1 MIFQLTSLDP
11 NLGNALSSIDST
23 QAISLA
29 QSIFAVVGLPL
40 IFFLGIIA
48 LLFLIRA
55 LMHNR
60 HEQLASFKQV
70 ILLVT
75 VPKERKEDTK
85 NGGAPEQ
92 QSIQKIREDIAVM
105 ETLFAN
111 VGGLKAQHGLKAWL
125 VGRDD
130 QFSFEIVARGGLI
143 YFYVIVPRS
152 MQNFFEEQV
161 HAQFPAA
168 VFEEVDDYNIFTPTG
183 NILAGYFA
191 FKRKN
196 AFPIKTYKKLDSDPL
211 SSITNSI
218 SKIQMPDGA
227 AIQITMRPAGSSW
240 RREGIRLAREIQQGV
255 RFEKLAERGALK
267 NFIYTYIYKPK
278 NHTGDKNNPQQA
290 QYRLSPMEEEVVKGL
305 EEKASKAG
313 LEVNI
318 RIIISSEDKIKARQ
332 TLDQIGGAFA
342 QFNSY
347 HYGNSFQVAVPSGQN
362 RIIKD
367 FIYRIVRD
375 NRAMLLNTEELS
387 SLYHFPMPST
397 DTPNIKWLTARK
409 APPPNNLP
417 KEGISLGYSEYR
429 GVKHQ
434 VRMGR
439 EDRARHMYIIG
450 KSGRGKSVLQE
461 ILAAQDI
468 ANGDGVCVIDP
479 HGDLVDDVLSH
490 VPASRADDVIIFDP
504 TDIERPQGLNLLEYD
519 PRYPEQKTFVINE
532 MMKIMDKLYDL
543 KSTGGPMFEQYM
555 KNSMSLVMDDPESG
569 STLMEIPKVLA
580 DEDYRR
586 YKLSKCR
593 NPVVYDFWT
602 KEAQKAGGEA
612 SLANM
617 VPYITSKL
625 NQFVANDIMRPII
638 GQQESAFNFREVMDQ
653 KKILLVPLRK
663 GKLGDINAYLIGMVI
678 VGKILMAALSRTDAP
693 KDKRPDFYLYIDE
706 FQNFITDSIATI
718 LSEARKYRLDLIIA
732 HQYITQLVSNN
743 DTKIRDAIFGNVGT
757 MISFTVGAEDAEFLQ
772 KEFAPTFTSYDL
784 VNIEARTAYVK
795 MLIDGTASKP
805 FNMTVDMYPPRN
817 NELAEAI
824 RQLSRLKNGKN
835 REMVEEEIR
844 ARTMG
849 LH

>member
-1 MIFQLTSLDP
+1 MIFQFTALDP
-11 NLGNALSSIDST
+11 NVSS
-23 QAISLA
+23 QISFDPGQISGL
-29 QSIFAVVGLPL
+29 QSVLYAVLVP
-40 IFFLGIIA
+40 LGIFLA
-48 LLFLIRA
+48 LLAILHLIRA
-55 LMHNR
+55 MLQHR
-60 HEQLASFKQV
+60 AEHLASFNQR
-70 ILLVT
+70 IMLVT
-75 VPKERKEDTK
+75 VPHERKEDAK
-85 NGGAPEQ
+85 SGGAAEAVN
-92 QSIQKIREDIAVM
+92 IQKVREEIAVM

-111 VGGLKAQHGLKAWL
+111 VGGLLAQRGLKAWL
-125 VGRDD
+125 MGRDD
-130 QFSFEIVARGGLI
+130 QFSFEIVAKGGFI
-143 YFYVIVPRS
+143 YFYVAAPKNLSTFV
-152 MQNFFEEQV
+152 EEQI

-168 VFEEVDDYNIFTPTG
+168 VIEDVPDYNIFTPTG
-183 NILAGYFA
+183 AILGSYLFY
-191 FKRKN
+191 KRKN

-211 SSITNSI
+211 TSITNAL
-218 SKIQMPDGA
+218 SKVQGADGA
-227 AIQITMRPAGSSW
+227 CVQLVVRSAKRVW
-240 RREGIRLAREIQQGV
+240 RREGIWLAREIQQGG
-255 RFEKLAERGALK
+255 RFEQLAIRSEFLA
-267 NFIYTYIYKPK
+267 FIYRYVYKPK
-278 NHTGDKNNPQQA
+278 EHPQKDA
-290 QYRLSPMEEEVVKGL
+290 MGVQYRLSPMEEEVVKGL

-313 LEVNI
+313 LDVNV
-318 RIIISSEDKIKARQ
+318 RVVVSAEDKTLARQ
-332 TLDQIGGAFA
+332 LLDQICGSFA

-347 HYGNSFQVAVPSGQN
+347 HFGNSFQVAVPSGQK

-367 FIYRIVRD
+367 FIYRVLRE
-375 NRAMLLNTEELS
+375 NRSMIMNTEELG
-387 SLYHFPMPST
+387 SLYHFPLPTT

-409 APPPNNLP
+409 APPPNDLP
-417 KEGISLGYSEYR
+417 SEGISLGYNEYR
-429 GVKHQ
+429 GVKKQ
-434 VRMGR
+434 VRMAS
-439 EDRARHMYIIG
+439 EDRTRHMYIIG

-461 ILAAQDI
+461 ILASQDI
-468 ANGDGVCVIDP
+468 ANGAGVCVIDP

-519 PRYPEQKTFVINE
+519 PRYPVQKTFVINE

-555 KNSMSLVMDDPESG
+555 KNSMALVMDDPESG

-586 YKLSKCR
+586 YKLTKTK

-638 GQQESAFNFREVMDQ
+638 GQQTSAFNFREVMDQ

-693 KDKRPDFYLYIDE
+693 KDQRPDFYLYIDE

-718 LSEARKYRLDLIIA
+718 LSEARKYRLNLIVA
-732 HQYITQLVSNN
+732 HQYITQLTGNGGDN
-743 DTKIRDAIFGNVGT
+743 KIRDAIFGNVGT

-772 KEFAPTFTSYDL
+772 KEFAPTFTAYDL

-795 MLIDGTASKP
+795 MLINGTASKP

-817 NELAEAI
+817 YELAEAI
-824 RQLSRLKNGKN
+824 KQLSRLKHGRN
-835 REMVEEEIR
+835 RELVEEEIR
-844 ARTMG
+844 SRTIG
-849 LH
+849 LY